1 MQDIFTPNW
10 STVFRSLN
18 ILIDFKIRLDNAPE
32 NTFENNPALKGWW
45 IRWSNQHFP
54 VIFSPD
60 PFIFCYLIVPVQH
73 PALLRDY
80 PLGSAAQRWDIVPP
94 TGSHSY
100 LGNAWHPPLR
110 PSHHC
115 TCTARLVF
123 NSRLCRSA
131 PQPKASP
138 AHTQVVLSGTGSFPT
153 PYPPGMMCTGDNIS
167 FPSLRAFSAVTDE
180 W

>member
-18 ILIDFKIRLDNAPE
+18 ILIDFKIKLDKAPE

-54 VIFSPD
+54 VIFSPNH
-60 PFIFCYLIVPVQH
+60 FIFCYLIIPVQH

-80 PLGSAAQRWDIVPP
+80 PLGSTAQQRDIVPP
-94 TGSHSY
+94 TGSLSY
-100 LGNAWHPPLR
+100 LGNARCPPLR

-115 TCTARLVF
+115 TCTAQLVC
-123 NSRLCRSA
+123 NSRLCRSTL
-131 PQPKASP
+131 QPKASP
-138 AHTQVVLSGTGSFPT
+138 AHTQVVLSETGSFLT
-153 PYPPGMMCTGDNIS
+153 PCLPGLMCTGDNIS
-167 FPSLRAFSAVTDE
+167 SPIP
-180 W
+180 